1 MQIATTAPRQIV
13 VVRRKAFVRQQP
25 GVSAPL
31 APSVP
36 YTPPSV
42 LVGAHAKSLQ
52 AQSLDDYLI
61 NWLRTYKQGLVKPT
75 TYDTLER
82 TIRDYIRP
90 WLGGVPV
97 GSLNAETIQGHL
109 AFLKAQ
115 KGYSHSTIKK
125 TYDCLNAAYKHG
137 VKRRV
142 LSENPMELVEMPS
155 KALFEQS
162 EMTVFSATECALII
176 EECSRAYSTGRP
188 VYVYGDAVILIL
200 LTGIRLGEAIGLKRE
215 DYDPE
220 KKTIK
225 IRSNV
230 QKVRKRDENGDLLP
244 GRVLEET
251 TTKTYSGF
259 REIPLTKQAVA
270 AVERMLQEHP
280 CSSYLICTTKG
291 ERATPEQVDRTFRY
305 LLRNLNLGVAGVH
318 KLRHTFASLLFSMK
332 VDVKTISKLL
342 GHASVGITLQTYIHI
357 SEQVPHEVITPLDEL
372 F

>member
-1 MQIATTAPRQIV
+1 MQITTTAPRQIV

-25 GVSAPL
+25 GASAPH
-31 APSVP
+31 ASSVL

-155 KALFEQS
+155 KALFT
-162 EMTVFSATECALII
+162 EM
-176 EECSRAYSTGRP
+176 
-188 VYVYGDAVILIL
+188 
-200 LTGIRLGEAIGLKRE
+200 
-215 DYDPE
+215 
-220 KKTIK
+220 
-225 IRSNV
+225 
-230 QKVRKRDENGDLLP
+230 Q
-244 GRVLEET
+244 
-251 TTKTYSGF
+251 
-259 REIPLTKQAVA
+259 
-270 AVERMLQEHP
+270 
-280 CSSYLICTTKG
+280 
-291 ERATPEQVDRTFRY
+291 
-305 LLRNLNLGVAGVH
+305 
-318 KLRHTFASLLFSMK
+318 
-332 VDVKTISKLL
+332 
-342 GHASVGITLQTYIHI
+342 
-357 SEQVPHEVITPLDEL
+357 
-372 F
+372 

>member
-1 MQIATTAPRQIV
+1 MRTTIATPVAQRQIV
-13 VVRRKAFVRQQP
+13 VVRRKAQPQSPMPPVRA
-25 GVSAPL
+25 SALLMPKTE
-31 APSVP
+31 PSAS
-36 YTPPSV
+36 T
-42 LVGAHAKSLQ
+42 Q
-52 AQSLDDYLI
+52 TLDDYLMF
-61 NWLRTYKQGLVKPT
+61 WLRTYKQGLVKPT

-155 KALFEQS
+155 KALFQQS

-188 VYVYGDAVILIL
+188 VYTYGDAVVLIL

>member
-1 MQIATTAPRQIV
+1 MRTTIATPVAPRQIV
-13 VVRRKAFVRQQP
+13 VQVRRKTPQTQSPIPPVRA
-25 GVSAPL
+25 SAL
-31 APSVP
+31 LMSNAAPSAS
-36 YTPPSV
+36 T
-42 LVGAHAKSLQ
+42 Q
-52 AQSLDDYLI
+52 TLDDYLI
-61 NWLRTYKQGLVKPT
+61 FWLRTYKQGLVKPT

-97 GSLNAETIQGHL
+97 GSLNAETIQRHL
-109 AFLKAQ
+109 AFLKVQ

-142 LSENPMELVEMPS
+142 LSENPMDLVEMPS

-188 VYVYGDAVILIL
+188 VYTYGDAVVLIL

-215 DYDPE
+215 DYDPL

-270 AVERMLQEHP
+270 AVERMLLEHP
-280 CSSYLICTTKG
+280 CSPYLICTTKG

-318 KLRHTFASLLFSMK
+318 KLRHTFASLLFSLK

>member
-1 MQIATTAPRQIV
+1 MRIATTAPGQIV
-13 VVRRKAFVRQQP
+13 VVRRKAFVQQQP
-25 GVSAPL
+25 RASAPR
-31 APSVP
+31 ASSVP
-36 YTPPSV
+36 YTPPPV
-42 LVGAHAKSLQ
+42 LGGTHAKSLQ
-52 AQSLDDYLI
+52 VQSLDEYLMT
-61 NWLRTYKQGLVKPT
+61 WLRTYKRGLVKQT

-82 TIRDYIRP
+82 TIRCYIRP

-97 GSLNAETIQGHL
+97 GSLDAETIQGHL

-115 KGYSHSTIKK
+115 KGFSHSTIKK

-142 LSENPMELVEMPS
+142 LSENPMDLVEMPS
-155 KALFEQS
+155 KALFKQS
-162 EMTVFSATECALII
+162 EMTVFSAAECSLII

-188 VYVYGDAVILIL
+188 VYIYGNAIILIL

-215 DYDPE
+215 DYAPI

-280 CSSYLICTTKG
+280 CCPYLISTTKG
-291 ERATPEQVDRTFRY
+291 ERTTPEQLDRTFRY
-305 LLRNLNLGVAGVH
+305 LLRNLNLGTAGVH